1 MQRDMD
7 KRERI
12 IDAAVE
18 VFCQAGYDAASMAD
32 VAAKA
37 GVGKGTLNAK
47 LFAEFGD
54 QMAFSVS
61 ATTRAPREG
70 EIDGTH
76 YFFIDKQEFENRI
89 ANNDFLEHAQ
99 FAGNCYGTPK
109 SYVMS
114 LLEAGKNVLLEIEV
128 QGAMQV
134 MERMPE
140 CVSIF
145 VLPPSFE
152 ELERRLRGRGTE
164 TEEKIQKRLET
175 AKGELAYADKY
186 KYNIVNGGDLEA
198 AYQELRAVYLKE
210 TNQI

>member
-1 MQRDMD
+1 MEAQ
-7 KRERI
+7 KRGTLF
-12 IDAAVE
+12 
-18 VFCQAGYDAASMAD
+18 VFSGPS
-32 VAAKA
+32 

-47 LFAEFGD
+47 LFAEFGE

-76 YFFIDKQEFENRI
+76 YFFISMQEFENRI

-99 FAGNCYGTPK
+99 FAGNRYGTPK

-114 LLEAGKNVLLEIEV
+114 LLEMGKNVLLEIEV

-164 TEEKIQKRLET
+164 TEEKILRRLET
-175 AKGELAYADKY
+175 ARGELAYADKY
-186 KYNIVNGGDLEA
+186 QYQIVNGGDLEA
-198 AYQELRAVYLKE
+198 AYQELRSIYLKE
-210 TNQI
+210 TGRV

>member
-1 MQRDMD
+1 MQQQ
-7 KRERI
+7 KKGTLF
-12 IDAAVE
+12 
-18 VFCQAGYDAASMAD
+18 VFSGPS
-32 VAAKA
+32 

-54 QMAFSVS
+54 QIAFSVS

-70 EIDGTH
+70 EIDGKH
-76 YFFIDKQEFENRI
+76 YFFISRQEFENRI
-89 ANNDFLEHAQ
+89 ANNEFLEYAQ

-109 SYVMS
+109 SYVLS
-114 LLEAGKNVLLEIEV
+114 LLEKGKNVLLEIEV

-134 MERMPE
+134 MKRMPE

-164 TEEKIQKRLET
+164 SEEKVRARLET
-175 AKGELAYADKY
+175 ARGEIAYAPRY
-186 KYNIVNGGDLEA
+186 QYQIVNGEDVDA
-198 AYQELRAVYLKE
+198 AYQQLRSIYLKE
-210 TNQI
+210 THQR

>member
-1 MQRDMD
+1 MTLH
-7 KRERI
+7 KKGTLF
-12 IDAAVE
+12 
-18 VFCQAGYDAASMAD
+18 VFSGPS
-32 VAAKA
+32 

-47 LFAEFGD
+47 LFAEFGE

-76 YFFIDKQEFENRI
+76 YFFISRQEFENRI
-89 ANNDFLEHAQ
+89 ANNDFLEYAQ

-114 LLEAGKNVLLEIEV
+114 LLEQGKNVLLEIEV

-134 MERMPE
+134 MERMPQ

-145 VLPPSFE
+145 VLPPSFD

-164 TEEKIQKRLET
+164 TEEKILKRLET
-175 AKGELAYADKY
+175 ARGELKYADRY
-186 KYNIVNGGDLEA
+186 QYQIVNGGDLEA
-198 AYQELRAVYLKE
+198 AYQELRSVYLKE
-210 TNQI
+210 TGQV

>member
-1 MQRDMD
+1 MQE
-7 KRERI
+7 KKKGTLF
-12 IDAAVE
+12 
-18 VFCQAGYDAASMAD
+18 VFSGPS
-32 VAAKA
+32 

-76 YFFIDKQEFENRI
+76 YFFIDKQEFEKRI
-89 ANNDFLEHAQ
+89 ANNDFLEYAQ

-114 LLEAGKNVLLEIEV
+114 LLEQGKNVLLEIEV

-134 MERMPE
+134 MARMPE

-164 TEEKIQKRLET
+164 TEDKIVKRLET

-186 KYNIVNGGDLEA
+186 RYQVVNGGDLEA
-198 AYQELRAVYLKE
+198 AYQELRSIYLKE
-210 TNQI
+210 TGQN

>member
-1 MQRDMD
+1 MQQQ
-7 KRERI
+7 KKGTLF
-12 IDAAVE
+12 
-18 VFCQAGYDAASMAD
+18 VFSGPS
-32 VAAKA
+32 

-54 QMAFSVS
+54 QIAFSVS

-70 EIDGTH
+70 EIDGKH
-76 YFFIDKQEFENRI
+76 YFFISRQEFENRI
-89 ANNDFLEHAQ
+89 ANNEFLEYAQ

-109 SYVMS
+109 PYVLS
-114 LLEAGKNVLLEIEV
+114 LLEKGKNVLLEIEV

-164 TEEKIQKRLET
+164 SEEKVRARLET
-175 AKGELAYADKY
+175 ARGEIAYAPRY
-186 KYNIVNGGDLEA
+186 QYQIVNGEDVDA
-198 AYQELRAVYLKE
+198 AYQPLRSIYLKE
-210 TNQI
+210 THQR

>member
-1 MQRDMD
+1 MQQQ
-7 KRERI
+7 KKGTLF
-12 IDAAVE
+12 
-18 VFCQAGYDAASMAD
+18 VFSGPS
-32 VAAKA
+32 

-54 QMAFSVS
+54 QIAFSVS

-70 EIDGTH
+70 EIDGKH
-76 YFFIDKQEFENRI
+76 YFFISRQEFENRI
-89 ANNDFLEHAQ
+89 ANNEFLEYAQ

-109 SYVMS
+109 PYVLS
-114 LLEAGKNVLLEIEV
+114 LLEQGKNVLLEIEV

-164 TEEKIQKRLET
+164 SEEKVRARLET
-175 AKGELAYADKY
+175 ARGEIAYAPRY
-186 KYNIVNGGDLEA
+186 QYQIVNGEDVDA
-198 AYQELRAVYLKE
+198 AYEQLRGIYLKE
-210 TNQI
+210 TQQC

>member
-1 MQRDMD
+1 MQQQ
-7 KRERI
+7 KKGTLF
-12 IDAAVE
+12 
-18 VFCQAGYDAASMAD
+18 VFSGPS
-32 VAAKA
+32 
-37 GVGKGTLNAK
+37 GVGKGTLNAM

-54 QMAFSVS
+54 QIAFSVS

-70 EIDGTH
+70 EIDGKH
-76 YFFIDKQEFENRI
+76 YFFISRQEFENRI
-89 ANNDFLEHAQ
+89 ANNDFLEYAQ

-109 SYVMS
+109 PYVLS
-114 LLEAGKNVLLEIEV
+114 LLEQGKNVLLEIEV

-164 TEEKIQKRLET
+164 SEEKVRARLET
-175 AKGELAYADKY
+175 ARGEIAYAPRY
-186 KYNIVNGGDLEA
+186 QYQIVNGEDVDA
-198 AYQELRAVYLKE
+198 AYQQLRSIYLKE
-210 TNQI
+210 THQR

>member
-1 MQRDMD
+1 MQDQ
-7 KRERI
+7 KKGTLF
-12 IDAAVE
+12 
-18 VFCQAGYDAASMAD
+18 VFSGPS
-32 VAAKA
+32 

-47 LFAEFGD
+47 LFAEFGE

-89 ANNDFLEHAQ
+89 ANNDFLEYAQ
-99 FAGNCYGTPK
+99 FAGNFYGTPR

-164 TEEKIQKRLET
+164 TEDKIVKRLQT

-186 KYNIVNGGDLEA
+186 RYQVVNGGDLEQ
-198 AYQELRAVYLKE
+198 AYQELRSIYLKE
-210 TNQI
+210 TGQN

>member
-1 MQRDMD
+1 MQEQ
-7 KRERI
+7 KKGTLF
-12 IDAAVE
+12 
-18 VFCQAGYDAASMAD
+18 VFSGPS
-32 VAAKA
+32 
-37 GVGKGTLNAK
+37 GVGKGTLNAR

-76 YFFIDKQEFENRI
+76 YFFISKQEFENRI
-89 ANNDFLEHAQ
+89 ANNDFLEYAQ
-99 FAGNCYGTPK
+99 FAGNSYGTPK

-114 LLEAGKNVLLEIEV
+114 LLEQGKNVLLEIEV

-134 MERMPE
+134 MARMPS

-164 TEEKIQKRLET
+164 TEEKILKRLET

-186 KYNIVNGGDLEA
+186 QYQVVNGGDLEA
-198 AYQELRAVYLKE
+198 AYQELRSIYLKE
-210 TNQI
+210 TSQN

>member
-1 MQRDMD
+1 MQQQ
-7 KRERI
+7 KRGTLF
-12 IDAAVE
+12 
-18 VFCQAGYDAASMAD
+18 VFSGPS
-32 VAAKA
+32 

-54 QMAFSVS
+54 QIAFSVS

-70 EIDGTH
+70 EIDGKH
-76 YFFIDKQEFENRI
+76 YFFISRQEFENRI
-89 ANNDFLEHAQ
+89 ANNEFLEYAQ

-109 SYVMS
+109 PYVLS
-114 LLEAGKNVLLEIEV
+114 LLEQGKNVLLEIEV

-134 MERMPE
+134 MARMPE

-164 TEEKIQKRLET
+164 SEEKVRARLET
-175 AKGELAYADKY
+175 ARGEIAYAPRY
-186 KYNIVNGGDLEA
+186 QYQIVNGEDVDA
-198 AYQELRAVYLKE
+198 AYQQLRGIYLKE
-210 TNQI
+210 TQQC

>member
-1 MQRDMD
+1 MQQQ
-7 KRERI
+7 KKGTLF
-12 IDAAVE
+12 
-18 VFCQAGYDAASMAD
+18 VFSGPS
-32 VAAKA
+32 

-47 LFAEFGD
+47 LIAEFGD
-54 QMAFSVS
+54 QIAFSVS

-70 EIDGTH
+70 EIDGKH
-76 YFFIDKQEFENRI
+76 YFFISRQEFENRI
-89 ANNDFLEHAQ
+89 ANNDFLEYAQ

-109 SYVMS
+109 SYVLS
-114 LLEAGKNVLLEIEV
+114 LLEQGKNVLLEIEV

-164 TEEKIQKRLET
+164 SEEKVRARLET
-175 AKGELAYADKY
+175 ARGEIAYAPRY
-186 KYNIVNGGDLEA
+186 QYRIVNGEDVDA
-198 AYQELRAVYLKE
+198 AYQQLRGIYLKE
-210 TNQI
+210 TQQC

>member
-1 MQRDMD
+1 MELQ
-7 KRERI
+7 KKGTLF
-12 IDAAVE
+12 
-18 VFCQAGYDAASMAD
+18 VFSGPS
-32 VAAKA
+32 
-37 GVGKGTLNAK
+37 GVGKGTLNAM
-47 LFAEFGD
+47 LFEEFGE

-70 EIDGTH
+70 EIDGKH
-76 YFFIDKQEFENRI
+76 YFFISKQEFENRI
-89 ANNDFLEHAQ
+89 ANNDFLEYAQ

-114 LLEAGKNVLLEIEV
+114 LLEQGKNVLLEIEV

-164 TEEKIQKRLET
+164 TEDKIVRRLET
-175 AKGELAYADKY
+175 ARGELAYADKY
-186 KYNIVNGGDLEA
+186 RYQIINGGDLQA
-198 AYQELRAVYLKE
+198 AYQELRGVYLKE
-210 TNQI
+210 TQQG

>member
-1 MQRDMD
+1 MQQQ
-7 KRERI
+7 KKGTLF
-12 IDAAVE
+12 
-18 VFCQAGYDAASMAD
+18 VFSGPS
-32 VAAKA
+32 

-54 QMAFSVS
+54 QIAFSVS

-70 EIDGTH
+70 EIDGKH
-76 YFFIDKQEFENRI
+76 YFFISRQEFENRI
-89 ANNDFLEHAQ
+89 ANNEFLEYAQ

-109 SYVMS
+109 PYVLS
-114 LLEAGKNVLLEIEV
+114 LLEQGKNVLLEIEV

-134 MERMPE
+134 MARMPE

-164 TEEKIQKRLET
+164 SEEKVRARLET
-175 AKGELAYADKY
+175 ARGEIAYAPRY
-186 KYNIVNGGDLEA
+186 QYQIVNGEDVDA
-198 AYQELRAVYLKE
+198 AYQQLRSIYLKE
-210 TNQI
+210 THQR

>member
-1 MQRDMD
+1 MQQQ
-7 KRERI
+7 KKGTLF
-12 IDAAVE
+12 
-18 VFCQAGYDAASMAD
+18 VFSGPS
-32 VAAKA
+32 
-37 GVGKGTLNAK
+37 GVGKGTLNAR

-54 QMAFSVS
+54 QIAFSVS

-70 EIDGTH
+70 EIDGKH
-76 YFFIDKQEFENRI
+76 YFFISRQEFENRI
-89 ANNDFLEHAQ
+89 ANNEFLEYAQ

-109 SYVMS
+109 PYVLS
-114 LLEAGKNVLLEIEV
+114 LLEQGKNVLLEIEV

-164 TEEKIQKRLET
+164 SEEKVRARLET
-175 AKGELAYADKY
+175 ARGEIAYAPRY
-186 KYNIVNGGDLEA
+186 QYQIVNGEDVDA
-198 AYQELRAVYLKE
+198 AYQQLRGIYLKE
-210 TNQI
+210 TQQC

>member
-1 MQRDMD
+1 MHQQ
-7 KRERI
+7 KKGTLF
-12 IDAAVE
+12 
-18 VFCQAGYDAASMAD
+18 VFSGPS
-32 VAAKA
+32 

-47 LFAEFGD
+47 LIAEFGD
-54 QMAFSVS
+54 QIAFSVS

-70 EIDGTH
+70 EIDGKH
-76 YFFIDKQEFENRI
+76 YFFISRQEFENRI
-89 ANNDFLEHAQ
+89 ANNDFLEYAQ

-109 SYVMS
+109 PYVMS
-114 LLEAGKNVLLEIEV
+114 LLEQGKNVLLEIEV

-164 TEEKIQKRLET
+164 SEEKVRARLET
-175 AKGELAYADKY
+175 ARGEIAYAPRY
-186 KYNIVNGGDLEA
+186 QYQIVNGEDVDA
-198 AYQELRAVYLKE
+198 AYQQLRDIYLKE
-210 TNQI
+210 THQR